1 MASVF
6 YPEIKEQF
14 DADGFL
20 LDMNRWNT
28 ALANNLAKKDGLKQL
43 TQAHWDV
50 IFYLR
55 EHYQTNHSLPPMK
68 HVCHVYG
75 MSPHCVEELFHNC
88 KEAWRI
94 SGLPNPGEEAKS
106 YM

>member
-6 YPEIKEQF
+6 YPEIGAQF

-20 LDMNRWNT
+20 LDMHQWNK
-28 ALANNLAKKDGLKQL
+28 ALANNLARKDGLDHL
-43 TQAHWDV
+43 THAHWN
-50 IFYLR
+50 IIHYLR
-55 EHYQTNHSLPPMK
+55 EHYQKNRSIPATR

-75 MSPHCVEELFHNC
+75 LAPHCVDELFHNFR
-88 KEAWRI
+88 EAWRI
-94 SGLPNPGEEAKS
+94 AGLPNPGEEAKS